1 MSGVIADPVY
11 ALVAEDRGV
20 NRSKLTPGT
29 TLAGVVVPSSGFCA
43 RDRHIFRGAVAFP
56 QEARTI

>member
-43 RDRHIFRGAVAFP
+43 WDRHIFRGAVAFP